1 VIEFGRPAIDLDQF
15 TQLSPSGKD
24 ESMTAPTNTAA
35 EFHPND
41 VPHERPEPVSAS
53 VVIFGASGDLTAR
66 KLLPALFDLWN
77 DGYLSDE
84 APIIGV
90 ARREKTDETFRAQ
103 MFDAINGS
111 VRDGAVSSQ
120 QWERFAKRLFY
131 RQLDIAAPDGYP
143 DFKRQLGEIEELQGT
158 GRNRIVYMAT
168 SPDLFLPAIEHLGFA
183 GMIPGRDSSQW
194 LRVVFEKPFGHD
206 LKSAQELSGNLRRLL
221 REDQIYRIDHYLG
234 KETVQNIL
242 LFRFGNSIFEPLL
255 NRSHVDHVQ
264 ITVSESQGL
273 ERGRGGYYDSS
284 GALRD
289 VLQNHVLQ
297 LLCLIAMEPPAL
309 FKAGDLHDEKLKVL
323 KALSGGNKGDPTS
336 WVVSGQYSAGVVDG
350 APAVS
355 YLSEERI
362 PADSRTETFV
372 AMKVQ
377 VDNWRWAGVPFYL
390 RTGKRLPSRVSEI
403 AIQFKLPPLNLFNT
417 VECDGDICAL
427 VGAQPNQLVFRIQ
440 PSESI
445 KLSFSTKRP
454 GMQYQIHPVTMDFN
468 YKTFT
473 QPLPEAYERLLLD
486 VLRGDSTLF
495 MRSDE
500 LEAAWQF
507 VTPILDMWHRQKT
520 TPEPYRCGTWGPRA
534 ADELLDDDGRQWR
547 SPSNQKT

>member
-1 VIEFGRPAIDLDQF
+1 
-15 TQLSPSGKD
+15 
-24 ESMTAPTNTAA
+24 MTTPINTAT
-35 EFHPND
+35 EFHPTD
-41 VPHERPEPVSAS
+41 ASHVRPDPESAS
-53 VVIFGASGDLTAR
+53 VIIFGASGDLTAR

-77 DGYLSDE
+77 DGYLSDQ

-90 ARREKTDETFRAQ
+90 ARREKTDESFRAEIYE
-103 MFDAINGS
+103 AVNGS
-111 VRDGAVSSQ
+111 VRDGKVSPE
-120 QWERFAKRLFY
+120 QWQRFAQRLFY
-131 RQLDIAAPDGYP
+131 RQLDIATADGYAG
-143 DFKRQLGEIEELQGT
+143 FKKELEAIEDQQGT
-158 GRNRIVYMAT
+158 GWNRIVYMAT

-183 GMIPGRDSSQW
+183 NMIPNRESSHW

-206 LKSAQELSGNLRRLL
+206 LESAQALSGNLKRLL

-255 NRSHVDHVQ
+255 NRNHVDHVQ

-273 ERGRGGYYDSS
+273 ERGRGGYYDNS

-309 FKAGDLHDEKLKVL
+309 FNAGDLHDEKLKVL
-323 KALSGGNKGDPTS
+323 KAVAGGNKGDPTK

-372 AMKVQ
+372 AMKVE

-403 AIQFKLPPLNLFNT
+403 AIQFNLPPLNLFNT
-417 VECDGDICAL
+417 VECDGDMCAL

-507 VTPILDMWHRQKT
+507 VTPILDFWKRQKT

-534 ADELLDDDGRQWR
+534 ADELLNDDGRAWR
-547 SPSNQKT
+547 SPSK